1 MSLRGGALPGLAPCT
16 DRAVSSLL
24 GDQPPAPPTIAS
36 PSLAALWSGT
46 LQRLEGCPSSGLPW
60 SARCRQGPSSF
71 WRPDPGWTAPGHG
84 WRASAGPWQE
94 AIDMTSSTWPLPAL
108 VTVLMTRPWK
118 LPPEQVTQEG
128 QCLGRRPFS
137 TSPRKSRAT
146 PSATFYSL
154 EESLTSRPRPS
165 KGRSSNPPRPTTL
178 RPPVPLCCSSERG
191 TLREAL

>member
-1 MSLRGGALPGLAPCT
+1 
-16 DRAVSSLL
+16 
-24 GDQPPAPPTIAS
+24 
-36 PSLAALWSGT
+36 
-46 LQRLEGCPSSGLPW
+46 
-60 SARCRQGPSSF
+60 
-71 WRPDPGWTAPGHG
+71 
-84 WRASAGPWQE
+84 
-94 AIDMTSSTWPLPAL
+94 MTSSTWPLPAL
-108 VTVLMTRPWK
+108 VTVLMTRPWQ

-137 TSPRKSRAT
+137 TSPRKSCAT

-154 EESLTSRPRPS
+154 EESLMSRPRPS